1 MTEATGDAI
10 GGAGAPM
17 PGDGTDGSAA
27 DIRVVIVDD
36 HRIVLDGLV
45 VLLDSM
51 DGLTVVG
58 EAASG
63 EEAVGLVGRLRPDVV
78 LMDVEMPGIGG
89 VEATRRISAAYPS
102 VAVVML
108 TMYGEDE
115 FVFAALRAGAR
126 GYLLKGA
133 QQEDVVRTVHAA
145 ARGDAVFGPDVAQ
158 RVLRTFA
165 DPRPAAKPFPEL
177 TEREREILGLLAN
190 GWPNGRIG
198 RHLGLTPKTVANN
211 VSNILAKLHA
221 TDRAAAILAARRAGL
236 GDP

>member
-1 MTEATGDAI
+1 M
-10 GGAGAPM
+10 
-17 PGDGTDGSAA
+17 
-27 DIRVVIVDD
+27 RVVIVDD
-36 HRIVLDGLV
+36 HRIVLGGLV

-58 EAASG
+58 EATSG
-63 EEAVGLVGRLRPDVV
+63 EEAVGLVGRLHPDVV

-89 VEATRRISAAYPS
+89 VEATRRIAAAYPS

-133 QQEDVVRTVHAA
+133 QQEDVVRTVRAA

-158 RVLRTFA
+158 RVLRAFA
-165 DPRPAAKPFPEL
+165 NPRPAAKPFPEL
-177 TEREREILGLLAN
+177 TDREREILALLAN

-198 RHLGLTPKTVANN
+198 RHLGLTAKTVANN

-221 TDRAAAILAARRAGL
+221 TDRAAAILAARRAGF

>member
-1 MTEATGDAI
+1 MTQTD
-10 GGAGAPM
+10 GGADRLDPAAAAGGA
-17 PGDGTDGSAA
+17 DGAA
-27 DIRVVIVDD
+27 AGIRVVIVDD

-51 DGLTVVG
+51 DGVTVVG
-58 EAASG
+58 EATSG
-63 EEAVGLVGRLRPDVV
+63 EQAAGLVARLRPDVV
-78 LMDVEMPGIGG
+78 LMDIEMPGIGG
-89 VEATRRISAAYPS
+89 VEATRRITAAHPS

-133 QQEDVVRTVHAA
+133 QQEDVVRTVRAA
-145 ARGDAVFGPDVAQ
+145 ARGDAVFGPDVAH
-158 RVLRTFA
+158 RVLRAFT

-177 TEREREILGLLAN
+177 TDRERDVLGLLAN
-190 GWPNGRIG
+190 GWPNGRIA

-211 VSNILAKLHA
+211 VSNILTKLHA

>member
-1 MTEATGDAI
+1 MTETNEGASPPEAAVPG
-10 GGAGAPM
+10 GGAE
-17 PGDGTDGSAA
+17 GSAA
-27 DIRVVIVDD
+27 DIRVAIVDD

-58 EAASG
+58 EATSG

-78 LMDVEMPGIGG
+78 LMDIEMPGIGG
-89 VEATRRISAAYPS
+89 VEATRRIAAAHPS

-133 QQEDVVRTVHAA
+133 QQEDVVRTVRAA

-165 DPRPAAKPFPEL
+165 EPRPAAKPFPEL
-177 TEREREILGLLAN
+177 TDREREILALLAN

-198 RHLGLTPKTVANN
+198 RHLGLTAKTVANN
-211 VSNILAKLHA
+211 VSNILVKLHA
-221 TDRAAAILAARRAGL
+221 TDRAAAILAARRAGF